1 MSVYIC
7 MYIFSRV
14 NKHKIEVIE
23 FLIFQFF
30 FSEMLK
36 TFRFENHFLNVFIF
50 CIRAF
55 VKRRRFQIF
64 PNSEETNISSL
75 DKRKVVFL
83 ISYFSYNLKPRLTKG
98 EGAK

>member
-36 TFRFENHFLNVFIF
+36 TFRFGNHFLNVFIF
-50 CIRAF
+50 CIKGD
-55 VKRRRFQIF
+55 VFQIF

-75 DKRKVVFL
+75 D
-83 ISYFSYNLKPRLTKG
+83 
-98 EGAK
+98 